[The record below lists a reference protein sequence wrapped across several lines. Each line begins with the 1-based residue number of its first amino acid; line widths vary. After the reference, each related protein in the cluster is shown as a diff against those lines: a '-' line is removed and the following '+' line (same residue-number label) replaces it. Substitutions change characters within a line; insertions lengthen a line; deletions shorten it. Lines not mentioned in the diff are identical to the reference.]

1 MRESR
6 HGVQVI
12 GPDGSVLTQANLPPA
27 NLKRWVARR
36 KAEVIAAV
44 KGGLLTMPEA
54 CRRYSI
60 SSEEFL
66 EWERHYEADGLVG
79 LRASAKPLRREI
91 STVH

>member
-1 MRESR
+1 MRETR
-6 HGVQVI
+6 HGIQVI
-12 GPDGSVLTQANLPPA
+12 GPDGSILTHANLPPA
-27 NLKRWVARR
+27 NLKRWVAHR

-54 CRRYSI
+54 CHRYSI
-60 SSEEFL
+60 SAEEFL
-66 EWERHYEADGLVG
+66 EWERHYEADGLTG